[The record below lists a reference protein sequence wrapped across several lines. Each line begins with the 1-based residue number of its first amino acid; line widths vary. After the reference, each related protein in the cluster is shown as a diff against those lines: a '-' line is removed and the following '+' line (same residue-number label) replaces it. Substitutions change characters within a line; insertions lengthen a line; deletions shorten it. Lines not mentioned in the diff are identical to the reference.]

1 MSNSLQLSDFAPD
14 TTLQWRQRVEKEL
27 KGKSFEDFLV
37 WKSIDGF
44 QIEAWSNQLPG
55 QLCQLRPLE
64 SPWKLLELVNN
75 QDAQLANK
83 SALHALM
90 NGAEAVWFTKS
101 FHGAAKEVA
110 TNGIDEKIA
119 PVFISGNT
127 ICDPY
132 HSLLKHG
139 AQDEIKASTTQVIN
153 GHRLRE
159 RGCSVIQEIAFMLA
173 QAIELCDTIGFDSSL
188 YFKTGVG
195 SGYLT
200 ETSKIRA
207 IRWLWASA
215 LSLKNEGATN
225 PSVIAQNLCIGYSK
239 NDEHNNILRATTS
252 ALAGISGGAQ
262 FVGITPWDLGW
273 NDSNEFSSRIT
284 RNIQNLLKDEA
295 RLSANLNPADGSFF
309 IENLTTALAKKS
321 WELVQTIID
330 YGGFSKYAL
339 DGKLA
344 ESIETERQRLVDAY
358 KSQERILLNVNKY
371 GSTKIE
377 PENRPNYSSYK
388 LLPDYLFLPTEIE
401 S

>member
-1 MSNSLQLSDFAPD
+1 M
-14 TTLQWRQRVEKEL
+14 R
-27 KGKSFEDFLV
+27 
-37 WKSIDGF
+37 
-44 QIEAWSNQLPG
+44 
-55 QLCQLRPLE
+55 
-64 SPWKLLELVNN
+64 
-75 QDAQLANK
+75 
-83 SALHALM
+83 
-90 NGAEAVWFTKS
+90 
-101 FHGAAKEVA
+101 
-110 TNGIDEKIA
+110 
-119 PVFISGNT
+119 
-127 ICDPY
+127 
-132 HSLLKHG
+132 
-139 AQDEIKASTTQVIN
+139 
-153 GHRLRE
+153 
-159 RGCSVIQEIAFMLA
+159 
-173 QAIELCDTIGFDSSL
+173 
-188 YFKTGVG
+188 KT
-195 SGYLT
+195 
-200 ETSKIRA
+200 
-207 IRWLWASA
+207 
-215 LSLKNEGATN
+215 
-225 PSVIAQNLCIGYSK
+225 LCIGYSK
-239 NDEHNNILRATTS
+239 NDEHTNILRATTS
-252 ALAGISGGAQ
+252 ALAGISGGVQ